1 MQYGIVPSWLR
12 LSEWLERKGW
22 HLPGSAIGS
31 YLPSSALIRR
41 RVRAIQGAS
50 EEGRRIAA
58 IRLRQRLEGLDIDDV
73 LDSLMGEAETLAMY
87 MAAAALGGGTIGAI
101 GGSFAGGVGA
111 GPGFVSGATL
121 GLRTAG
127 AAIGAFGLAE
137 LAGELAEKL
146 PRIAGL
152 YAQASWQAY
161 NSVTENQDPLG
172 RHYATRLTGNG
183 SLKFGLAHEEAVM
196 LLLSAVVAYLLRE
209 RGNLNG
215 LASKLQITQRG
226 KRIAQWVAR
235 HQEALLAHPALQPRK
250 PLFAMAEAPPPQVPP
265 PRQAP
270 GMQPNDRHAPRGRQ
284 YRRAPR
290 HQVPCFKAYRLP
302 SKKIPEFD
310 RQLKGQERGLND
322 LTVQEYLDGRAL
334 FGAGKAR
341 RNGGIP
347 KRARRDFSN
356 RLRQESAERMV
367 DEGIDWKEANGL
379 AEKIAERKM
388 RDLAA
393 LHNPDMIAGGKDV
406 ISGFGDRQVNATIG
420 PQWKSRLDGLDKV
433 ANEVPESL
441 RDVTKINAALTRCD

>member
-1 MQYGIVPSWLR
+1 MQYGVGASWLR
-12 LSEWLERKGW
+12 LSEWLETKGW
-22 HLPGSAIGS
+22 HLPGSAIRS
-31 YLPSSALIRR
+31 NLPSSALIRR
-41 RVRAIQGAS
+41 RVLAIQSAS

-58 IRLRQRLEGLDIDDV
+58 IRLRQRLEDLDIDDV

-101 GGSFAGGVGA
+101 GGSFAGGMGA

-127 AAIGAFGLAE
+127 AAIGVFGLAE
-137 LAGELAEKL
+137 LAGDLAEKL

-161 NSVTENQDPLG
+161 NSVTENRDPLG

-215 LASKLQITQRG
+215 LASKLQTTQRG
-226 KRIAQWVAR
+226 KRIAQWVAK
-235 HQEALLAHPALQPRK
+235 HQEALLAHPALQPRR
-250 PLFAMAEAPPPQVPP
+250 PLFAMAEAPHTQVTPL
-265 PRQAP
+265 RHAP
-270 GMQPNDRHAPRGRQ
+270 GAQPNDKHAPHGRQ

-302 SKKIPEFD
+302 KKKIPEFD
-310 RQLKGQERGLND
+310 RQLKGQEGGLND

-334 FGAGKAR
+334 FGAGNVQRNRRAAMDAR
-341 RNGGIP
+341 TKYAKGLYMAISDELAQQGVSWDQ
-347 KRARRDFSN
+347 AD
-356 RLRQESAERMV
+356 RMAQKMT
-367 DEGIDWKEANGL
+367 DE
-379 AEKIAERKM
+379 KM
-388 RDLAA
+388 RNLAA
-393 LHNPDMIAGGKDV
+393 LHNPDMIAGGMDR
-406 ISGFGDRQVNATIG
+406 IAGFGDRQVNATIG
-420 PQWKSRLDGLDKV
+420 PQWRSRLGELDKI
-433 ANEVPESL
+433 ANEVPSNL
-441 RDVTKINAALTRCD
+441 RQQTKLNAVLVRCM